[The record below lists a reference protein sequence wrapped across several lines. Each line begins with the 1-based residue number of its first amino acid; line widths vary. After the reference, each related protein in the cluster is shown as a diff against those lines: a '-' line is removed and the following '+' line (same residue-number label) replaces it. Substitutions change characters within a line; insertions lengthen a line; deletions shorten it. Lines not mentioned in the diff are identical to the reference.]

1 VVKYTA
7 ILACG
12 NYHGVVGYA
21 KAKGPAIP
29 IALQKVSLFF
39 WCYSFYY
46 EFIWI
51 IFVYILLYNFVLFH
65 IFLICLPTY

>member
-1 VVKYTA
+1 MVKYAA

-29 IALQKVSLFF
+29 IALQKVSFCALNCPELYFF
-39 WCYSFYY
+39 IKFWERKEFY
-46 EFIWI
+46 
-51 IFVYILLYNFVLFH
+51 
-65 IFLICLPTY
+65 FLPA

>member
-1 VVKYTA
+1 MVKYTA

-29 IALQKVSLFF
+29 IALQKVSFF

-46 EFIWI
+46 EFVWI
-51 IFVYILLYNFVLFH
+51 IFVYILLYNLVLFH
-65 IFLICLPTY
+65 IFLICY

>member
-12 NYHGVVGYA
+12 NYNGIVGFA

-29 IALQKVSLFF
+29 IALQKVSLLVL
-39 WCYSFYY
+39 S
-46 EFIWI
+46 
-51 IFVYILLYNFVLFH
+51 VLL
-65 IFLICLPTY
+65 

>member
-29 IALQKVSLFF
+29 IALQKVSFFFGAIRSIMNSSGSYLFIS
-39 WCYSFYY
+39 C
-46 EFIWI
+46 FIT
-51 IFVYILLYNFVLFH
+51 LYCFTFS
-65 IFLICLPTY
+65 